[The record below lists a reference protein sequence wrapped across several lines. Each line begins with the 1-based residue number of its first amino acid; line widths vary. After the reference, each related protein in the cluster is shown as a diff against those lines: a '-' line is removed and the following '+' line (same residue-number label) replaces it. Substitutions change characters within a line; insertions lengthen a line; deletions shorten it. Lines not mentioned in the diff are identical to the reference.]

1 MDSIALELDAI
12 KFAKTAVT
20 YDQNGK
26 YNEAVF
32 YYKEAA
38 QALIY
43 AGMAGSKLD
52 GIQDKVNEYL
62 DRVQTLHNACKTV
75 KSTHK

>member
-1 MDSIALELDAI
+1 MKQKSETDCPD
-12 KFAKTAVT
+12 VCV
-20 YDQNGK
+20 Q
-26 YNEAVF
+26 
-32 YYKEAA
+32 EAA

-62 DRVQTLHNACKTV
+62 DRVEALHNASKEKERETLLLPD
-75 KSTHK
+75 

>member
-1 MDSIALELDAI
+1 MHRSLFCFRFSFEQTTETDCPNVS
-12 KFAKTAVT
+12 V
-20 YDQNGK
+20 Q
-26 YNEAVF
+26 
-32 YYKEAA
+32 EAA

-62 DRVQTLHNACKTV
+62 DRVEALHNASKERERETSASPLPV
-75 KSTHK
+75 

>member
-1 MDSIALELDAI
+1 MDCTALELDAV

-32 YYKEAA
+32 YYKVSGSTLFSERTAA
-38 QALIY
+38 VWMLAF
-43 AGMAGSKLD
+43 S
-52 GIQDKVNEYL
+52 
-62 DRVQTLHNACKTV
+62 
-75 KSTHK
+75 S